1 MVSFFGFS
9 EKVCDMPYP
18 NQVICRK
25 KNPHAP
31 EQSAQALMI
40 CGFGSGKTDI
50 SSILHAKQSGILSR
64 GNMTHDSA
72 VLSR

>member
-1 MVSFFGFS
+1 MISGF
-9 EKVCDMPYP
+9 K
-18 NQVICRK
+18 
-25 KNPHAP
+25 
-31 EQSAQALMI
+31 
-40 CGFGSGKTDI
+40 SGKTDI